1 MKWLIVVIILFSF
14 SSAAQVQQQSEAR
27 PKKETPGAPSFLS
40 DQQHSK
46 MSAVFHRIEDGI
58 HKSTVEEIEKDL
70 AALVSIAIGTGQR
83 GYFSKNQAV
92 SILSGYFSGRRPVS
106 FDFSRIHEQ
115 GTVPYATGR
124 FVYVQKG
131 NQESVQIYVSLTKQD
146 SRWVISQFNIY
157 E

>member
-1 MKWLIVVIILFSF
+1 MKWLIVVIILFTF

-27 PKKETPGAPSFLS
+27 PKKETSRTPSSLI

-46 MSAVFHRIEDGI
+46 ISAVFHHIENGI
-58 HKSTVEEIEKDL
+58 QKNTGEEFEKDL
-70 AALVSIAIGTGQR
+70 AALISIAIGTGQR

-92 SILSGYFSGRRPVS
+92 SVLSGYFSGRRPVS
-106 FDFSRIHEQ
+106 FNFSRIHEQ
-115 GTVPYATGR
+115 GTAPYATGR

-131 NQESVQIYVSLTKQD
+131 NQESVQIYVSLTRQD